1 MLKRII
7 GVLTLKPAIYLEIAE
22 DTTATK
28 EAAILV
34 ALSLL
39 IQGFFAGFIEVDE
52 QTGIV
57 RSNWT
62 RGLGEAVAVI
72 ISGLI
77 AWVIAA
83 WVLAFVAKLLR
94 GKTNTGEMLRVTGYV
109 EVFGI
114 IAILSLLALAIPSLA
129 IVTEITVFT
138 IAILWFIG
146 CVIGVGEAA
155 DLSTRKA
162 FIAAIVAGIINT
174 LIAILFAD
182 LIIRALGIA
191 GS

>member
-155 DLSTRKA
+155 DLSIRKA